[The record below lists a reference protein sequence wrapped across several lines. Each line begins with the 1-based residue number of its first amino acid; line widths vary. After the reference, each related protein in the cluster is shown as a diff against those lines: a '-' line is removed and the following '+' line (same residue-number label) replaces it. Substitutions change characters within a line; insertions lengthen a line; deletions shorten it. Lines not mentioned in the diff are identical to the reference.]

1 VSSEIPAK
9 TPERMNLMQNTQK
22 MPVLF
27 VGHGSPMNA
36 IGENRAREGW
46 RRLAASLPEPRAIV
60 AVSAH
65 WQTEGVR
72 VRTAADN
79 PQIYDMY
86 GFPETL
92 YRVKYAPA
100 GDPELARRVLAL
112 LGEQARGDNS
122 WGIDHGVWSVL
133 SNLFPGAD
141 VPVVMVSVDPSLPDE
156 AQRAVGRKLAC
167 LRDEGVMLAASGNV
181 VHSLRLVDWSM
192 AGGFDWAD
200 SFDGSVR
207 KRHPGRA
214 GAGRARL
221 GLPSR
226 CAAGRA
232 DARALRAA
240 ADRAGRG
247 GGAGPHRGLQRLP
260 RARLHVHDLLS
271 FRIKYWFLFCGFC
284 DKIMTEIT

>member
-1 VSSEIPAK
+1 
-9 TPERMNLMQNTQK
+9 MNLMQNTQK

-86 GFPETL
+86 GFPEAL

-112 LGEQARGDNS
+112 LGKQARGDNS

-207 KRHPGRA
+207 NA
-214 GAGRARL
+214 ILDGRARDALDWASLPGARLAVPTREHFVPLLTAL
-221 GLPSR
+221 G
-226 CAAGRA
+226 AAGEQ
-232 DARALRAA
+232 
-240 ADRAGRG
+240 DRIAVFNDYRELG
-247 GGAGPHRGLQRLP
+247 
-260 RARLHVHDLLS
+260 S
-271 FRIKYWFLFCGFC
+271 MS
-284 DKIMTEIT
+284 MTSYRFG

>member
-1 VSSEIPAK
+1 MRTEN
-9 TPERMNLMQNTQK
+9 R
-22 MPVLF
+22 MPVVF
-27 VGHGSPMNA
+27 AGHGSPMNA
-36 IGENRAREGW
+36 IGDNRARDGW
-46 RRLAASLPEPRAIV
+46 KQTGRALGRPKVIV

-65 WQTEGVR
+65 WGTAGVR
-72 VRTAADN
+72 VRRSDRN

-86 GFPETL
+86 GFPEAL

-112 LGEQARGDNS
+112 LGKQARGDNS

-200 SFDGSVR
+200 SFDASVR
-207 KRHPGRA
+207 SAILDGQARDALDWASLPG
-214 GAGRARL
+214 ARL
-221 GLPSR
+221 AVPTREHFVPLLTALG
-226 CAAGRA
+226 AAGEQ
-232 DARALRAA
+232 
-240 ADRAGRG
+240 DRIAVFNDYRELG
-247 GGAGPHRGLQRLP
+247 
-260 RARLHVHDLLS
+260 S
-271 FRIKYWFLFCGFC
+271 MS
-284 DKIMTEIT
+284 MTSYRFG